1 LICDLYLFVISFIF
15 TIDKE
20 VKKMVENKFNKIKP
34 IEEVMPFIKDG
45 ITLMVSG
52 FGGIGSSYA
61 LVKAVVDSGVKDL
74 TVISVD
80 AGDPNVGADP
90 IIIAKQAKKLV
101 TSHIGATKAAGEQL
115 NSGELEIEFSPQ
127 GTLAERI
134 RIGGCGIPGFLT
146 DVGMG
151 TVIEDGKQKVTVDGK
166 EYLLEKAL
174 KADVAILLAE
184 KADEFGNLVYSK
196 TAEGLN
202 PLMARAAKTTI
213 VAAKEIL
220 PLGSIDPQ
228 LVKTPG
234 AFVDYIVQEEGAFTF
249 FWQEQEKG
257 E

>member
-1 LICDLYLFVISFIF
+1 MTLLELGI
-15 TIDKE
+15 
-20 VKKMVENKFNKIKP
+20 KKIGNKINGMEGEEMEVENKFGKVKTV
-34 IEEVMPFIKDG
+34 EEAMEHIKDG

-52 FGGIGSSYA
+52 FGGIGSSFA
-61 LVKAVVDSGVKDL
+61 LVDAVVKKGVKDL

-90 IIIAKQAKKLV
+90 IVVAKQAKKLI
-101 TSHIGATKAAGEQL
+101 TSHIGATKAAGEQF
-115 NSGELEIEFSPQ
+115 NAGELEIEFSPQ

-151 TVIEDGKQKVTVDGK
+151 SEIIEKGKQKVSLNGK
-166 EYLLEKAL
+166 EYLLETAL

-184 KADEFGNLVYSK
+184 KADEFGNLVFSK

-213 VAAKEIL
+213 VAAKEIV

-228 LVKTPG
+228 EIKTPG
-234 AFVDYIVQEEGAFTF
+234 AYVNVIVQEEGAFTF
-249 FWQEQEKG
+249 FWQE
-257 E
+257 

>member
-1 LICDLYLFVISFIF
+1 MIA
-15 TIDKE
+15 
-20 VKKMVENKFNKIKP
+20 NKFNKIKTL
-34 IEEVMPFIKDG
+34 EEAMEYIKDG

-61 LVKAVVDSGVKDL
+61 LIKGVVDKGVKDL

-90 IIIAKQAKKLV
+90 IIINKQAKKLI

-115 NSGELEIEFSPQ
+115 NEGTLDVEFSPQ

-151 TVIEDGKQKVTVDGK
+151 TVIEEGKQKVTLDGK
-166 EYLLEKAL
+166 EYLLETAL

-184 KADEFGNLVYSK
+184 EADEFGNLVFSK

-213 VAAKEIL
+213 VAAKKIVPIGE
-220 PLGSIDPQ
+220 IDPQ

-234 AFVDYIVQEEGAFTF
+234 AFVDVIVQEEGEFKFA
-249 FWQEQEKG
+249 WQE
-257 E
+257 